1 VIGSPQWIVFIGPPG
16 VGKGTQ
22 CRRLTQELL
31 IPHLSTGDRLRETK
45 GVSVLGQMVADYIDR
60 GRLAPDDLVM
70 RLVTER
76 IEQPEYSNGCLFD
89 GFPRTVPQA
98 EMLDCYLASKGT
110 EVTVVVQLQGERS
123 QLLHRI
129 IERGRREGRADDNQV
144 TVNERLEVFDRQT
157 APVLDHYKQ
166 AGLVRSIDAMQT
178 PEEVFAAILSSIKSS
193 QGLDHQQG

>member
-1 VIGSPQWIVFIGPPG
+1 VIGPPQWIVFIGPPG

-89 GFPRTVPQA
+89 GFPRTLPQA
-98 EMLDCYLASKGT
+98 EMLDCYLASKGSGIR
-110 EVTVVVQLQGERS
+110 VVVHLQGERS

-144 TVNERLEVFDRQT
+144 TVNKRLEVFDRQT
-157 APVLDHYKQ
+157 APVLDYYKQ
-166 AGLVRSIDAMQT
+166 AGLVCSIDAMQT
-178 PEEVFAAILSSIKSS
+178 PENVFAAILSSIKSV
-193 QGLDHQQG
+193 